1 MFTYKK
7 YVYLLLCI
15 LLINISC
22 TKTKK
27 EYYPNGKIYTIT
39 YYKKQTPY
47 LFEEFSESGRKIKH
61 LYYDKKDK
69 IKNNGFVIYE
79 NGDSVDL
86 II

>member
-1 MFTYKK
+1 MMFTYKK

-39 YYKKQTPY
+39 YYKKQDS
-47 LFEEFSESGRKIKH
+47 LSFRRIFRIRK
-61 LYYDKKDK
+61 
-69 IKNNGFVIYE
+69 E
-79 NGDSVDL
+79 NKAFIL
-86 II
+86 